1 MAGSARNYELA
12 QYVAKQ
18 WRAYGLGDVELIEH
32 PVYLPW
38 PIRYEATLVGATQE
52 KLSLKEEAIPQD
64 KDSYAADVGIPYC
77 AYSAKCQRD
86 RACRLRQQ
94 R

>member
-1 MAGSARNYELA
+1 MAGSMRNYELA

-18 WRAYGLGDVELIEH
+18 WRAYGLEDVKLIEH

-38 PIRYEATLVGATQE
+38 PTRYEATLMGATEE

-64 KDSYAADVGIPYC
+64 KDSYAADVGIP
-77 AYSAKCQRD
+77 
-86 RACRLRQQ
+86 
-94 R
+94 